1 MRRCRIES
9 LGVSLPRRGMMGW
22 GWGSLRH
29 AVAAGR
35 SCLRSSRYHPAD
47 VRVLVNSGVHRD
59 RHTCEPA
66 MAVYIQ
72 HRLGINI
79 EFQGRRTLA
88 FDLLNGGCG
97 MLNAV
102 QVLWA
107 LMQNEDVPV
116 GMAVASEAN
125 NDRRPDAASAIPASG
140 AALLLDISPQRDV
153 GFGSFA
159 FHTREELA
167 GLYTSVVDLTV
178 KRGRILLRRRAE
190 LEDAYLSMAAAAVDD
205 VLARD
210 GLRREQIDFVVPAQ
224 LSPAFL
230 ARLPAASGFSPQQVA
245 DFSDH
250 LPDTISTSVFLALQ
264 RSLAAR
270 IPARGEKAL
279 LLACGSGV
287 TVAAATYHF

>member
-1 MRRCRIES
+1 MRRCRLES
-9 LGVSLPRRGMMGW
+9 LGVSLPRRHLLP
-22 GWGSLRH
+22 WGSLRH

-35 SCLRSSRYHPAD
+35 HCLRQSRHHPAD

-72 HRLGINI
+72 HKLGINI

-107 LMQNEDVPV
+107 LMQSGDIQI
-116 GMAVASEAN
+116 GMALASEVN
-125 NDRRPDAASAIPASG
+125 SDRHPDPAYTYPASG

-153 GFGSFA
+153 GFGNFA
-159 FHTREELA
+159 FHTRGEFA
-167 GLYTSVVDLTV
+167 DLYTSVVDLGV
-178 KRGRILLRRRAE
+178 KRGRIRLQRRAE
-190 LEDAYLSMAAAAVDD
+190 LEDAYLSMAAAVVDD
-205 VLARD
+205 VLTRD
-210 GLRREQIDFVVPAQ
+210 GLRREEIDFVVPAQ
-224 LSPAFL
+224 ISPTFL
-230 ARLPAASGFSPQQVA
+230 GRLPEASGFPPEKLA
-245 DFSDH
+245 DFTAS
-250 LPDTISTSVFLALQ
+250 LPDTLSTSLFLALHH
-264 RSLAAR
+264 SLAIR
-270 IPARGEKAL
+270 PPQRGEKAL

>member
-1 MRRCRIES
+1 VRRCRLES
-9 LGVSLPRRGMMGW
+9 LGVSVPRRHLLR
-22 GWGSLRH
+22 WGSLRH

-35 SCLRSSRYHPAD
+35 RCLRRSRYLSAD

-97 MLNAV
+97 MLNAI
-102 QVLWA
+102 QVLCA
-107 LMQNEDVPV
+107 LMQSNDIQV
-116 GMAVASEAN
+116 GMALASEAN
-125 NDRRPDAASAIPASG
+125 SDRRPDPAYPYPASG

-159 FHTREELA
+159 FHTREEFA
-167 GLYTSVVDLTV
+167 GLYTSVVDLAV

-190 LEDAYLSMAAAAVDD
+190 FEDACLSMVAAVVDD

-210 GLRREQIDFVVPAQ
+210 GLRREEIDFVVPAQ

-230 ARLPAASGFSPQQVA
+230 ERLPAASGFPKEKLA
-245 DFSDH
+245 DFSLH
-250 LPDTISTSVFLALQ
+250 LPDTLSTSLFLALQ
-264 RSLAAR
+264 RTLAAR
-270 IPARGEKAL
+270 PPRRGQKAL